1 MRRSHAMAPLS
12 RSHVDELLES
22 CAAMARE
29 RAVMAAVLAELPQS
43 FAAVREALN
52 GLHRLL
58 DPSR

>member
-1 MRRSHAMAPLS
+1 MAPLS
-12 RSHVDELLES
+12 RSHVDELLEA

-29 RAVMAAVLAELPQS
+29 RAVMAAVLPELPQS

-52 GLHRLL
+52 RLHRLL